1 MGPPQ
6 IRSGIG
12 SGFRNP
18 VYGLSMLVTAA
29 AVTVLTKDSDIT
41 VHSQPVKLLRV
52 RSF

>member
-1 MGPPQ
+1 MGLPQ

-12 SGFRNP
+12 SGFKNP

-29 AVTVLTKDSDIT
+29 TVTVLTEDSDIT
-41 VHSQPVKLLRV
+41 VHSRPVKLLRV

>member
-6 IRSGIG
+6 RQSGIG

-18 VYGLSMLVTAA
+18 VYCLSMLVTAA
-29 AVTVLTKDSDIT
+29 AVTVLTEDSDIT
-41 VHSQPVKLLRV
+41 VHSRPVKLLRV